1 VREGAERDIKFTA
14 LKVMP
19 AISGKQRLEDKALK
33 NEDNTAMGSEILEL
47 AADERN

>member
-19 AISGKQRLEDKALK
+19 TNSGKHSLEVKALK
-33 NEDNTAMGSEILEL
+33 NEENTAMGSEML
-47 AADERN
+47 